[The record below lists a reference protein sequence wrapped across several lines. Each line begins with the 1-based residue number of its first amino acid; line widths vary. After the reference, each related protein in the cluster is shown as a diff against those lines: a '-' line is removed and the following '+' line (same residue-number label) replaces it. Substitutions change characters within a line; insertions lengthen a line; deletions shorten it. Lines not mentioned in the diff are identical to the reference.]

1 MGEDSDRDAVGGD
14 GSLRRR
20 MLAGHRLSGASLHP
34 TADARRVADARDW
47 QDRPADVAADQ
58 RATLV
63 DHLTGL
69 ANRDG
74 FLARLNQALPRSGE
88 IGHPTLL
95 LVDIDQFKA
104 VNDDLGHP
112 TGDVVLQ
119 LVAQRLRTQLR
130 QDDFVARLGGDE
142 YAVLLASGEAAEVV
156 AARICE
162 LLNRVFQARGDLVN
176 LSASIGIALAQ
187 PPDTDADELLRQAGL
202 ALRQAKSAGRGLY
215 RQFEPAMTERA
226 QARLDMEH
234 GLRQAQ
240 MLHQFEIHYQP
251 QINLA
256 SRRPVG
262 VEALLRWRHPSRGLV
277 GPTEFIPLAEQ
288 LGLIAR
294 LGEWVLRTACS
305 DAMRWSDDLVVAVN
319 VSSLQ
324 LADGERFVQT
334 VAAAL
339 AASRLP
345 SRRLELEITESAL
358 IHDVENVRRVLQGLH
373 ALGVRLAL
381 DDFGT
386 GYSSLGQLRGFPF
399 DRLKI
404 DRSFVQDQS
413 GAVDARAMVAAIAT
427 LGWSL
432 GMTTLAE
439 GVETPEQEAM
449 AQAGGC
455 TDMQGFLASPP
466 VPVDQVADLLARLSA
481 AVPAAS
487 R

>member
-1 MGEDSDRDAVGGD
+1 MSDDGD
-14 GSLRRR
+14 RRPAGDDRSLCRR
-20 MLAGHRLSGASLHP
+20 MLAGYRLSGASLQPAAGTRQAAVMHGQQ
-34 TADARRVADARDW
+34 A
-47 QDRPADVAADQ
+47 RPARLAAGQ
-58 RATLV
+58 RMAQR
-63 DHLTGL
+63 DRLTGL

-74 FLARLNQALPRSGE
+74 FLARLDQALYRSRE
-88 IGHPTLL
+88 IGRPAVL
-95 LVDIDQFKA
+95 LVDLDQFKT
-104 VNDDLGHP
+104 VNDSLGHP
-112 TGDVVLQ
+112 IGDVVLR
-119 LVAQRLRTQLR
+119 LVAQRLCAQLR
-130 QDDFVARLGGDE
+130 SDDFVARLGGDE
-142 YAVLLASGEAAEVV
+142 YAVLLASGEAADVV
-156 AARICE
+156 AARVCE
-162 LLNRVFQARGDLVN
+162 MLRRVFLARGNLVN
-176 LSASIGIALAQ
+176 LSGSVGIALAG
-187 PPDTDADELLRQAGL
+187 PPDSNADDLLRQAGL

-215 RQFEPAMTERA
+215 RQFEPAITEAA
-226 QARLDMEH
+226 QIRLDMEH
-234 GLRQAQ
+234 GLRRAL

-262 VEALLRWRHPSRGLV
+262 LEALVRWRHPSRGLV
-277 GPTEFIPLAEQ
+277 GPTEFIPVAEE
-288 LGLIAR
+288 LGLIGR
-294 LGEWVLRTACS
+294 LGEWVLRTACN
-305 DAMRWSDDLVVAVN
+305 DAMRWPDDLAVAVN

-324 LADGERFVQT
+324 FADGERFVQT

-339 AASRLP
+339 AGSRLP

-358 IHDVENVRRVLQGLH
+358 IRDVTGVLRILQGLH

-404 DRSFVQDQS
+404 DRSFVQDLS
-413 GAVDARAMVAAIAT
+413 GAADARAMVAAIAT

-432 GMTTLAE
+432 GMSTLAE
-439 GVETPEQEAM
+439 GIETEKQEAM
-449 AQAGGC
+449 ARAGGC

-466 VPVDQVADLLARLSA
+466 VPVDQVPDLLARLSA

>member
-1 MGEDSDRDAVGGD
+1 
-14 GSLRRR
+14 
-20 MLAGHRLSGASLHP
+20 
-34 TADARRVADARDW
+34 
-47 QDRPADVAADQ
+47 
-58 RATLV
+58 
-63 DHLTGL
+63 
-69 ANRDG
+69 
-74 FLARLNQALPRSGE
+74 
-88 IGHPTLL
+88 
-95 LVDIDQFKA
+95 
-104 VNDDLGHP
+104 
-112 TGDVVLQ
+112 
-119 LVAQRLRTQLR
+119 
-130 QDDFVARLGGDE
+130 
-142 YAVLLASGEAAEVV
+142 
-156 AARICE
+156 
-162 LLNRVFQARGDLVN
+162 
-176 LSASIGIALAQ
+176 
-187 PPDTDADELLRQAGL
+187 
-202 ALRQAKSAGRGLY
+202 
-215 RQFEPAMTERA
+215 MTERA
-226 QARLDMEH
+226 QARLDMER
-234 GLRQAQ
+234 GLRQAL
-240 MLHQFEIHYQP
+240 MLRQFEIHYQP

-262 VEALLRWRHPSRGLV
+262 VEALLRWRHPSRGLI

-288 LGLIAR
+288 LGLIGR

-305 DAMRWSDDLVVAVN
+305 DAMRWPDDLVVAVN

-358 IHDVENVRRVLQGLH
+358 IRDVENVLRVLQGLH

-381 DDFGT
+381 DDFGA

-404 DRSFVQDQS
+404 DRSFVQDLS

-432 GMTTLAE
+432 GMSTLAE

-466 VPVDQVADLLARLSA
+466 VPVDQVADLLARLTA
-481 AVPAAS
+481 ARPAVLQ
-487 R
+487 